1 MGSNGTDRSGLSRL
15 AGRVAIVTGS
25 AAGIGRGIAR
35 RLAREGASVVIA
47 DHNAAGAERASEE
60 ITAEGGE
67 AWPFTVDI
75 ADRAQVER
83 LIAATLDRFGRIHI
97 LVNNAAIALL
107 YEPFFEITE
116 ASWRRMIDVN
126 LTGAFWCSQAAA
138 RHMAAHREGAIINI
152 GSVNSFHPEM
162 RVAHY
167 AASKG
172 GIILLT
178 RAMAMDLA
186 PHGIRVNAIAPGGI
200 HTERTEVFDADPA
213 NREIIAGALGTIPLH
228 RRGEPDEVAAA
239 VVFLASPES
248 SYILGHTLVVD
259 GGILL
264 R

>member
-1 MGSNGTDRSGLSRL
+1 VGGDGADGSVKKRLNGR
-15 AGRVAIVTGS
+15 AAIVTGS

-35 RLAREGASVVIA
+35 RFAREGAAVVIA
-47 DHNAAGAERASEE
+47 DHNAEGAERTSEE
-60 ITAEGGE
+60 IAAEGGV
-67 AWPFTVDI
+67 AWPFAVDI

-83 LIAATLDRFGRIHI
+83 MVAAAVERFGRIHI

-126 LTGAFWCSQAAA
+126 LNGAFWCSQAAA
-138 RHMAAHREGAIINI
+138 RHMAAHGEGAIINI

-162 RVAHY
+162 QAAHY

-172 GIILLT
+172 GIVLLT
-178 RAMAMDLA
+178 RAMALDLA
-186 PHGIRVNAIAPGGI
+186 PHGIRVNAIAPGAI
-200 HTERTEVFDADPA
+200 HTERTEVFDVDPA
-213 NREIIAGALGTIPLH
+213 NRDILAGALGGIPLH
-228 RRGEPDEVAAA
+228 RRGEPDEIAAAA
-239 VVFLASPES
+239 VFLACPES
-248 SYILGHTLVVD
+248 SYVLGHTLVVD

>member
-1 MGSNGTDRSGLSRL
+1 MSRL
-15 AGRVAIVTGS
+15 ARRVAIVTGS

-35 RLAREGASVVIA
+35 RFAREGAAVVIA
-47 DHNAAGAERASEE
+47 DQDGAAAARTAEE
-60 ITAEGGE
+60 IGAEGGE
-67 AWPFTVDI
+67 ALPFAVDV
-75 ADRAQVER
+75 ADRARVER
-83 LIAATLDRFGRIHI
+83 MVAATLERYGRIHI

-152 GSVNSFHPEM
+152 GSVNSFQPEM
-162 RVAHY
+162 RAAHY

-172 GIILLT
+172 GIVLLT
-178 RAMAMDLA
+178 RAMALDLA
-186 PHGIRVNAIAPGGI
+186 PHGIRVNAIAPGAI
-200 HTERTEVFDADPA
+200 HTERTETFDAEPA
-213 NREIIAGALGTIPLH
+213 NREIIAGAFGGIPLH

-239 VVFLASPES
+239 AVFLACSES